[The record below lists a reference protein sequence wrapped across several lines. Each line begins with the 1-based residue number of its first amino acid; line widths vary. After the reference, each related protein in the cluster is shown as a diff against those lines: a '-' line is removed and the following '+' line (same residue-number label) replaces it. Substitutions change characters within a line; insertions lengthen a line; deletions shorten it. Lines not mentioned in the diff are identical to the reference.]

1 MNRVKFPREGARRTV
16 RTFAANA
23 DMRFD
28 EAVLAES
35 TAAKISGF
43 DVNSGAL
50 TDGYG
55 VEESEEFGN
64 RTGRT
69 VWQFIRY
76 DREAG
81 EYKTHNMFCD
91 VNGYVHVDLG
101 NGFES
106 LGTVNFADVPS
117 AVKYRLYGE
126 DSLIMTSGKDRMFV
140 WDGVSDYAERVLRSP
155 YITSMTMHYERMFAT
170 TAGESNAVYFS
181 DDLDPTNWNDSSLTE
196 GGYIMLLDERGKLLK
211 VVDFLNY
218 VYIFREY
225 GISRLTAYAD
235 QTEFGVVNLYVGGGR
250 IYEGSVCPCGDTVM
264 MLASDGLYS
273 FDGYDVTRRLK
284 AVRFA
289 PSPNASGVF
298 SDGKYYLAANTTE
311 GGENDTLVVYD
322 MAGGTFSLSRLNI
335 KRLCKLGSEVF
346 AIMSDNRIGKVT
358 KCAAVF
364 GTPLE
369 KYWESGELDFSTPSV
384 KTLGSVSVRSDGNAS
399 LTVTA
404 DGKSRTFGL
413 KSGMNMIK
421 PMLGGRTFK
430 FRIESTEPGARIRRL
445 SYRVRGG

>member
-1 MNRVKFPREGARRTV
+1 MNRITMPRGGRRSLV
-16 RTFAANA
+16 RSFAANA

-28 EAVLAES
+28 DAVLAEGS
-35 TAAKISGF
+35 AARISGF
-43 DVNSGAL
+43 DVRSGAL

-55 VEESEEFGN
+55 VEESAEFGN
-64 RTGRT
+64 RKGRT
-69 VWQFIRY
+69 VWQFTRY

-81 EYKTHNMFCD
+81 EYKTHDMYCD
-91 VNGYVHVDLG
+91 VNGYVLVDLG
-101 NGFES
+101 KGFES
-106 LGTVNFADVPS
+106 LGGANFETVPNVVS
-117 AVKYRLYGE
+117 YRLYGE
-126 DSLIMTSGKDRMFV
+126 DSLIMTSSKDKMFV
-140 WDGVSDYAERVLRSP
+140 WDGVSDYARCIVDSP
-155 YITSMTMHYERMFAT
+155 YITSMAMHYERMFAT

-211 VVDFLNY
+211 VADFLNY

-235 QTEFGVVNLYVGGGR
+235 QTDFSVVNLYVGGGR

-284 AVRFA
+284 AVKFA

-298 SDGKYYLAANTTE
+298 SDGKYYLVANTTE

-322 MAGGTFSLSRLNI
+322 MSGGTFSMSRLNI
-335 KRLCKLGSEVF
+335 KRLCKFGSRVF
-346 AIMSDNRIGKVT
+346 AIMDDDRIGEVT

-364 GTPLE
+364 GRPLE
-369 KYWESGELDFSTPSV
+369 KVWESGELDFSSPFV
-384 KTLGSVSVRSDGNAS
+384 KTLSFVSVRSDGNAS
-399 LTVTA
+399 FTVEA
-404 DGKSRTFGL
+404 DGRARTFALVRGT
-413 KSGMNMIK
+413 NVIK
-421 PMLGGRTFK
+421 PTLGGRTFRMK
-430 FRIESTEPGARIRRL
+430 ITSDEPNAGIARL